1 MVKELSD
8 RELLARVLQ
17 AEAGSEG
24 PLGKLA
30 VGAVIQNR
38 VQEGAYGK
46 GLRGVIM
53 RRGHFSPLNLETD
66 YADGEQGVDFSSIRP
81 TKETYAVTDAI
92 LTGEYDD
99 PTGGASHFYNPD
111 FSNPKWGIKGGGNW
125 MTIGRHV
132 FGRADAGRDKYVPPR
147 SEATPEARRRQ
158 YALGDSDPGTMAQVL
173 QAVQS
178 GAMTKAEA
186 ARYVSEDLLEGIE
199 GGSAYD
205 LLQDRRAD
213 EAQGMAMLGE
223 GLQMLDTPQNE
234 APTLRALPMRLS
246 PGRPSATPGTQA
258 IGRFGLESLLGGNP
272 LLGIR

>member
-38 VQEGAYGK
+38 VQEGAYGE

-53 RRGHFSPLNLETD
+53 RPGQFSPLNLETD
-66 YADGEQGVDFSSIRP
+66 YHRGEQGVDFSSIRP

-111 FSNPKWGIKGGGNW
+111 FSNPPWGIKGGGNW
-125 MTIGRHV
+125 MTLGRHV

-147 SEATPEARRRQ
+147 SEATPEARHRQ

-213 EAQGMAMLGE
+213 EARGMAMLGE
-223 GLQMLDTPQNE
+223 ALQMLDTPQNE